1 MSVSNLAVKQ
11 KTKDKSLIERTL
23 KLRLTGQL
31 LLAMVADLLVL
42 TNRCLSGYLLRTL
55 HRYILKQELVS
66 RLYPLLPVSIPRLQ
80 CQIKDMS
87 FAWHHEHLRI

>member
-1 MSVSNLAVKQ
+1 MGVSNLAVKQ

-55 HRYILKQELVS
+55 HR
-66 RLYPLLPVSIPRLQ
+66 
-80 CQIKDMS
+80 
-87 FAWHHEHLRI
+87 